1 MRPNVFHGV
10 ILILVLGAG
19 LFFLKHTV
27 EEKERNL
34 AQMKAQYLEDQKA
47 IRVLRAEWAYLNSPQ
62 NLQSLARQYLTVRP
76 IGSRQVVAW
85 SDGIPNRAVPT
96 EAISFAYQEINKEP
110 DERAMTSAP
119 PKPGRGDEP

>member
-27 EEKERNL
+27 EEKERQL
-34 AQMKAQYLEDQKA
+34 AEMKAQYLEDQKA
-47 IRVLRAEWAYLNSPQ
+47 IRVLKAEWAYLNSPQ
-62 NLQSLARQYLTVRP
+62 YLQSLARQYLTVRP

-85 SDGIPNRAVPT
+85 TEDIPNRYVPA
-96 EAISFAYQEINKEP
+96 EPVSYAYQELDKEP